1 MRDYI
6 TIKIKMM
13 QNRVYVI
20 QFHRSKKAHYDLR
33 LQFGNK
39 LKSWAVPKKPSVK
52 IGEKRLAVQV
62 ADHSL
67 GYASFQG
74 EIKEGYG
81 KGTVK
86 IWDKGTY
93 ILLEKTPKKI
103 LIEIKG
109 NKLKGKYALIKFR
122 EKNWLFFKTKQ

>member
-1 MRDYI
+1 
-6 TIKIKMM
+6 MM